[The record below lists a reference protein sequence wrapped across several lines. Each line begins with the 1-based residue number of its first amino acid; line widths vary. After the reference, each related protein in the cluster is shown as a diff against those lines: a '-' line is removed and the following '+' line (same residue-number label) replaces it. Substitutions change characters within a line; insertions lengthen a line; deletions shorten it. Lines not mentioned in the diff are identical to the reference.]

1 MARPISGL
9 RGFLRFDS
17 LDLSRVISSN
27 IISANSLFYI
37 RLVVSLHLVAVF
49 IATLYVSARDHI
61 FYTVPTTFTGLS
73 NIGLTAYY
81 LTATYHSY
89 SFMRHKDLRSLTSQ
103 HWFLSSAI
111 FLLYATVVVFHI
123 VVPAIYWSLLFDPNN
138 TMDTVNKYVDFSHHG
153 ADLACILLEMIF
165 NRMELPW
172 VYILAP
178 ITMIIL
184 YMFLAWVYFSAR
196 GEWLYSFL
204 DWSKGP
210 VAAGWYLGLLCLFAI
225 IFILQKYIHSGR
237 DTALKR
243 RRSVVASHDGTGS
256 VLENKPSEN
265 ADEEESQQQDFVAVP
280 LGDQKEPVPESNG
293 DDEKA

>member
-1 MARPISGL
+1 
-9 RGFLRFDS
+9 
-17 LDLSRVISSN
+17 
-27 IISANSLFYI
+27 
-37 RLVVSLHLVAVF
+37 
-49 IATLYVSARDHI
+49 
-61 FYTVPTTFTGLS
+61 
-73 NIGLTAYY
+73 
-81 LTATYHSY
+81 
-89 SFMRHKDLRSLTSQ
+89 
-103 HWFLSSAI
+103 
-111 FLLYATVVVFHI
+111 
-123 VVPAIYWSLLFDPNN
+123 
-138 TMDTVNKYVDFSHHG
+138 MDTVNKYVDFSHHG

-256 VLENKPSEN
+256 VLENKPCEN
-265 ADEEESQQQDFVAVP
+265 VDEEESQQQDFVAVP
-280 LGDQKEPVPESNG
+280 LGDQKELVPESNG